1 MTFSNF
7 IDNKNMISNLNNL
20 GYKSPTPIQEKT
32 IPFILKKQDILA
44 KAKTGSGKTA
54 AFGIPLIL
62 ELDVKKRYETSAI
75 ILAPTR
81 ELADQVAKE
90 LRRIAVSVENTKI
103 LTLCGGTP
111 MRGQIQSMR
120 HGVHIVV
127 GTPGRVLA
135 LLQKEALNLDFI
147 KTLVL
152 DEADRMLD
160 MGFFEDIEKII
171 NFTPKKRQTLL
182 FSATFDDK
190 ILEFSKSIQNNR
202 VEIEIKEEESSIQ
215 ERFFKFSD
223 EAIEKVIQHFKPE
236 TCIIFCNT
244 KIKCKE
250 IEERLQQKNYD
261 ALSIHSDLEQLDRD
275 ETLLEFTHKSCT
287 FLIATDVAARGLDI
301 PSVDLVINYDMPK
314 GEEVYTHRIGRTGR
328 MDKEGLA
335 ISFVRGYEE
344 YLDVKL
350 EDINSLHVDSPRSY
364 KAKMTTLCIDG
375 GKRDKIRAGDILGAL
390 TKELGIDG
398 KKIGKITI
406 NRKDSYVS
414 INSEIAQDTFEKLK
428 KSKIKGK
435 ALRVWMLS

>member
-1 MTFSNF
+1 MNFSDF
-7 IDNKNMISNLNNL
+7 ISNKDMLKNLDNL
-20 GYKSPTPIQEKT
+20 GYKQPTPIQAKT
-32 IPFILKKQDILA
+32 LPIVINKQDVLA

-54 AFGIPLIL
+54 AFGLPLIL
-62 ELDVKKRYETSAI
+62 ELDVKKRYQTSAI

-90 LRRIAVSVENTKI
+90 LRRLAAFVENTKI

-111 MRGQIQSMR
+111 MRGQIQSMN

-135 LLQKEALNLDFI
+135 LLKKESLNLEHI

-160 MGFFEDIEKII
+160 MGFFEDIEQILSY
-171 NFTPKKRQTLL
+171 TPKNRQTLL
-182 FSATFDDK
+182 FSATFDNK

-202 VEIEIKEEESSIQ
+202 VEIEIQEETSSIK
-215 ERFFKFSD
+215 ERFLKFSD
-223 EAIEKVIQHFKPE
+223 EGLETIIQHFKPE

-250 IEERLQQKNYD
+250 IEERLQDKNYD
-261 ALSIHSDLEQLDRD
+261 ALSIHSDLEQIDRD

-301 PSVDLVINYDMPK
+301 PSVDLVINYDLPK
-314 GEEVYTHRIGRTGR
+314 TKEVYTHRIGRTGR

-335 ISFVRGYEE
+335 ISFARGYEE
-344 YLDVKL
+344 YLDVQL

-364 KAKMTTLCIDG
+364 KAKMITLCLDG

-390 TKELGIDG
+390 IKEIKLDG
-398 KKIGKITI
+398 KHIGKITI

-414 INSEIAQDTFEKLK
+414 INSEFAQETFEKLK
-428 KSKIKGK
+428 KSKIKGRT
-435 ALRVWMLS
+435 LRVWMLS

>member
-1 MTFSNF
+1 LTFSDL
-7 IDNKNMISNLNNL
+7 IKNKDMIKNLNNL
-20 GYKSPTPIQEKT
+20 GYKNPTPIQEKT
-32 IPFILKKQDILA
+32 LPLILNKQDVLA
-44 KAKTGSGKTA
+44 RAKTGSGKTA

-75 ILAPTR
+75 VLAPTR

-90 LRRIAVSVENTKI
+90 LRRLAASVENTKI

-135 LLQKEALNLDFI
+135 LLEKESLNLDFI

-190 ILEFSKSIQNNR
+190 ILEFSKSIQIDR
-202 VEIEIKEEESSIQ
+202 VEVEIEAEESSIQ

-223 EAIEKVIQHFKPE
+223 EGVERIIQHFRPE

-250 IEERLQQKNYD
+250 IEERLQNKNYD

-344 YLDVKL
+344 YLDVEM
-350 EDINSLHVDSPRSY
+350 EDINSLHVETERSY

-390 TKELGIDG
+390 TKELGLDG

-414 INSEIAQDTFEKLK
+414 ISSEFAQETFEKLK

-435 ALRVWMLS
+435 ALRVWMMS

>member
-1 MTFSNF
+1 LTFDKLINNE
-7 IDNKNMISNLNNL
+7 IMLKNLNNL
-20 GYKSPTPIQEKT
+20 GYINPTPIQKKT
-32 IPFILKKQDILA
+32 LPLILKKQDILA

-62 ELDVKKRYETSAI
+62 ELDIKKRYETSAI
-75 ILAPTR
+75 ILTPTR

-90 LRRIAVSVENTKI
+90 LRRLAASVENTKI

-111 MRGQIQSMR
+111 MRGQIQSMK
-120 HGVHIVV
+120 HGVHIIV

-135 LLQKEALNLDFI
+135 LLEKKSLNLDFI

-190 ILEFSKSIQNNR
+190 ILEFSKSIQNDR
-202 VEIEIKEEESSIQ
+202 IEVEVESEKSSIK
-215 ERFFKFSD
+215 ERFFKFT
-223 EAIEKVIQHFKPE
+223 EEGIHKAIQHFKPE
-236 TCIIFCNT
+236 SCIIFCNT

-250 IEERLQQKNYD
+250 IEERLQHKNYD
-261 ALSIHSDLEQLDRD
+261 ALSLHSDLEQIDRD

-314 GEEVYTHRIGRTGR
+314 SKEIYTHRIGRTGR

-335 ISFVRGYEE
+335 ISFLRGYED

-350 EDINSLHVDSPRSY
+350 EDIDSLHIDSERSY
-364 KAKMTTLCIDG
+364 KAKMTTFCIDG

-390 TKELGIDG
+390 TKELGLDG
-398 KKIGKITI
+398 KEIGKITI

-414 INSEIAQDTFEKLK
+414 ISNEFAQETFEKLK

>member
-1 MTFSNF
+1 MNFSDF
-7 IDNKNMISNLNNL
+7 ISDINMITNLNNL
-20 GYKSPTPIQEKT
+20 GYKTPTPIQEKS
-32 IPFILKKQDILA
+32 IPLILEKKDILA

-54 AFGIPLIL
+54 AFGIPIIL
-62 ELDVKKRYETSAI
+62 ELNVKKRYETSAI

-90 LRRIAVSVENTKI
+90 LRRLASYVENTKI

-127 GTPGRVLA
+127 GTPGRILA
-135 LLQKEALNLDFI
+135 LLEKESLSLDFI

-182 FSATFDDK
+182 FSATFDNK
-190 ILEFSKSIQNNR
+190 ILDLSKSIQIDR
-202 VEIEIKEEESSIQ
+202 VEVEVEAEKSTIKEE
-215 ERFFKFSD
+215 FYKFSD
-223 EAIEKVIQHFKPE
+223 EGIEAVIQKHKPE
-236 TCIIFCNT
+236 TCIVFCNT
-244 KIKCKE
+244 KIKCSE
-250 IEERLQQKNYD
+250 IEERLQNRGYD
-261 ALSIHSDLEQLDRD
+261 ALALHSDLEQIDRD

-287 FLIATDVAARGLDI
+287 FLVATDVAARGLDI
-301 PSVDLVINYDMPK
+301 PNVDLVINYDMPK
-314 GEEVYTHRIGRTGR
+314 TEDIYTHRIGRTGR
-328 MDKEGLA
+328 MDKDGLA
-335 ISFVRGYEE
+335 ISFVKG
-344 YLDVKL
+344 YLDYIP
-350 EDINSLHVDSPRSY
+350 ENIENPLHVEPTRAY

-390 TKELGIDG
+390 IKELGVDG
-398 KKIGKITI
+398 KDIGKITI

-414 INSEIAQDTFEKLK
+414 ISNHCAQETFEKLK

>member
-1 MTFSNF
+1 LTFSNF

>member
-1 MTFSNF
+1 MNFSDF
-7 IDNKNMISNLNNL
+7 IANNDMIKNLDNL
-20 GYKSPTPIQEKT
+20 GYKNPTPIQEKT
-32 IPFILKKQDILA
+32 IPSILKKQDVLA

-54 AFGIPLIL
+54 AFGLPLIL

-90 LRRIAVSVENTKI
+90 LRRLAAFVENTKI

-111 MRGQIQSMR
+111 MRGQIQSMK

-135 LLQKEALNLDFI
+135 LLKKEALNLEYI

-160 MGFFEDIEKII
+160 MGFFEDIEQII

-190 ILEFSKSIQNNR
+190 ILEFSKSIQNDR
-202 VEIEIKEEESSIQ
+202 VEVEIEEETSSIK

-223 EAIEKVIQHFKPE
+223 EGLEIAVQHFKPE

-250 IEERLQQKNYD
+250 IEARLQDKNYD
-261 ALSIHSDLEQLDRD
+261 ALSIHSDLEQIDRD

-301 PSVDLVINYDMPK
+301 PSVDLVINYDLPK
-314 GEEVYTHRIGRTGR
+314 GQEVYTHRIGRTGR

-344 YLDVKL
+344 YIDVQL

-364 KAKMTTLCIDG
+364 KAKMITLCIEG

-390 TKELGIDG
+390 IKEIRLDG
-398 KKIGKITI
+398 KHIGKITI

-414 INSEIAQDTFEKLK
+414 INSEFAQETFEKLK
-428 KSKIKGK
+428 KSKIKGRT
-435 ALRVWMLS
+435 LRVWMLS

>member
-1 MTFSNF
+1 MNFSDF
-7 IDNKNMISNLNNL
+7 ISNTDMIKNLNNL
-20 GYKSPTPIQEKT
+20 GYKQPTPIQAKT
-32 IPFILKKQDILA
+32 LPIVLKKQDILA

-62 ELDVKKRYETSAI
+62 ELDIKKRYEISAI
-75 ILAPTR
+75 VLTPTR

-90 LRRIAVSVENTKI
+90 LRRLATFVENTKI

-111 MRGQIQSMR
+111 MRGQIHSMK

-135 LLQKEALNLDFI
+135 LLKKEALDLNHI

-160 MGFFEDIEKII
+160 MGFFEDIEQII
-171 NFTPKKRQTLL
+171 NYAPKERQTLL

-202 VEIEIKEEESSIQ
+202 IEVEIEEESSSIQ

-223 EAIEKVIQHFKPE
+223 EAVERAIQHFKPE

-250 IEERLQQKNYD
+250 IEERLQNKNYD
-261 ALSIHSDLEQLDRD
+261 ALSIHSDLEQIDRD

-335 ISFVRGYEE
+335 ISFLRGYEE
-344 YLDVKL
+344 YLDVKM

-390 TKELGIDG
+390 TKELELDG
-398 KKIGKITI
+398 KHIGKITI

-414 INSEIAQDTFEKLK
+414 IASPFAQETFEKLK
-428 KSKIKGK
+428 RSKIKGK

>member
-1 MTFSNF
+1 MTFNDL
-7 IDNKNMISNLNNL
+7 IDNNDMIKNLNNL
-20 GYKSPTPIQEKT
+20 GYKNPTPIQEKT
-32 IPFILKKQDILA
+32 LPFILNKQDVLA

-54 AFGIPLIL
+54 AFGLPLIL

-75 ILAPTR
+75 ILTPTR

-90 LRRIAVSVENTKI
+90 LRRLAAYAENTKI

-135 LLQKEALNLDFI
+135 LLKKESLNLDFI

-160 MGFFEDIEKII
+160 MGFFEDIEQII
-171 NFTPKKRQTLL
+171 NFTPKKKQTLL

-190 ILEFSKSIQNNR
+190 ILELSKSIQNDR
-202 VEIEIKEEESSIQ
+202 IEVEVEAQKSTIQ
-215 ERFFKFSD
+215 ERFFKFD
-223 EAIEKVIQHFKPE
+223 EDGLERAIQCFKPE

-244 KIKCKE
+244 KIKCSE
-250 IEERLQQKNYD
+250 IEERLQSKGYD
-261 ALSIHSDLEQLDRD
+261 ALSLNSDLEQIDRD

-287 FLIATDVAARGLDI
+287 FLVATDVAARGLDI
-301 PSVDLVINYDMPK
+301 PNVDLVINYDLPK

-335 ISFVRGYEE
+335 ISFVKGYLE
-344 YLDVKL
+344 YIPDEL
-350 EDINSLHVDSPRSY
+350 EDSSSLHVKDFKSY
-364 KAKMTTLCIDG
+364 QAKMTTLCIDG

-390 TKELGIDG
+390 IKEIGLDG
-398 KKIGKITI
+398 KYIGKITI

-414 INSEIAQDTFEKLK
+414 IDKKYAQETFEKLK
-428 KSKIKGK
+428 KSKIKKK

>member
-1 MTFSNF
+1 LTFSNL
-7 IDNKNMISNLNNL
+7 INNKNMISNLNNL
-20 GYKSPTPIQEKT
+20 GYKNPTPIQEKT
-32 IPFILKKQDILA
+32 LPFILDKKDVLA

-54 AFGIPLIL
+54 AFGIPIIL

-90 LRRIAVSVENTKI
+90 LRRLAASTENTKI

-135 LLQKEALNLDFI
+135 LLQKESLNLDFI

-171 NFTPKKRQTLL
+171 NYTPKKRQTLL
-182 FSATFDDK
+182 FSATFDEK
-190 ILEFSKSIQNNR
+190 ILEFSKSIQTDR
-202 VEIEIKEEESSIQ
+202 VEVEVQAEESSIQ
-215 ERFFKFSD
+215 ERFFTFSD
-223 EAIEKVIQHFKPE
+223 EGVERAIQHFKPE
-236 TCIIFCNT
+236 SCIIFCNT

-250 IEERLQQKNYD
+250 LEERLQHKNYD

-301 PSVDLVINYDMPK
+301 PNVDLVINYDMPK

-335 ISFVRGYEE
+335 ISFIRGYEE
-344 YLDVKL
+344 YLDVQL
-350 EDINSLHVDSPRSY
+350 EDINTLTVDSPRSY
-364 KAKMTTLCIDG
+364 RAKMTTLCIDG

-390 TKELGIDG
+390 IKEIGVDG

-414 INSEIAQDTFEKLK
+414 VNSEIAQETFEKLK

>member
-1 MTFSNF
+1 LTFDKLINNES
-7 IDNKNMISNLNNL
+7 ILKNLNNL

-32 IPFILKKQDILA
+32 LPLILDKKDVLA

-62 ELDVKKRYETSAI
+62 ELDIKKRYETSAI

-90 LRRIAVSVENTKI
+90 LRRLAASIENTKI

-111 MRGQIQSMR
+111 MRGQIQSMK

-135 LLQKEALNLDFI
+135 LLEKESLNLDFI

-202 VEIEIKEEESSIQ
+202 IEVEVEAEESSIK
-215 ERFFKFSD
+215 ERFFKFS
-223 EAIEKVIQHFKPE
+223 EEGIHNVIQHFKPE
-236 TCIIFCNT
+236 SCIIFCNT

-250 IEERLQQKNYD
+250 IEERLQHKNYD
-261 ALSIHSDLEQLDRD
+261 ALSIHSDLEQIDRD

-314 GEEVYTHRIGRTGR
+314 SEEIYTHRIGRTGR

-335 ISFVRGYEE
+335 ISFLRGYED
-344 YLDVKL
+344 YLDVEL
-350 EDINSLHVDSPRSY
+350 EDINSLHIDSERSY

-390 TKELGIDG
+390 TKELELDG
-398 KKIGKITI
+398 KEIGKITI

-414 INSEIAQDTFEKLK
+414 ISNKFAQKTFEKLK

>member
-1 MTFSNF
+1 MTFDKLINNE
-7 IDNKNMISNLNNL
+7 IILKNLNNL
-20 GYKSPTPIQEKT
+20 GYKNPTPIQEKT
-32 IPFILKKQDILA
+32 LPLILKKQDILA

-62 ELDVKKRYETSAI
+62 ELDIKKRYETSAI
-75 ILAPTR
+75 ILTPTR

-90 LRRIAVSVENTKI
+90 LRRLASSVENTKI

-111 MRGQIQSMR
+111 MRGQIQSMK

-135 LLQKEALNLDFI
+135 LLEKESLNLDFI

-190 ILEFSKSIQNNR
+190 VLEFSKSIQNDR
-202 VEIEIKEEESSIQ
+202 IEVEVEAEESSIK
-215 ERFFKFSD
+215 ERFFKFS
-223 EAIEKVIQHFKPE
+223 EEGIQKAIQHFKPE
-236 TCIIFCNT
+236 SCIIFCNT
-244 KIKCKE
+244 KVKCKE
-250 IEERLQQKNYD
+250 VEERLQHKNYD
-261 ALSIHSDLEQLDRD
+261 ALSLHSDLEQIDRD

-314 GEEVYTHRIGRTGR
+314 SKEIYTHRIGRTGR

-335 ISFVRGYEE
+335 ISFLRGYED
-344 YLDVKL
+344 YLNVKL
-350 EDINSLHVDSPRSY
+350 EDINSLHVDSERSY

-390 TKELGIDG
+390 TKELGLDG
-398 KKIGKITI
+398 KEIGKITI

-414 INSEIAQDTFEKLK
+414 ISNKFAQETFEKLK